1 MQQPVEKKRRGR
13 KKEVVA
19 EDQPINPPKKR
30 GRRRKKDLC
39 EDDADVVPEPDP
51 LPQEGKEP
59 KPRGRGRKKAAPPKT
74 IKVEPATALKIDPDG
89 EQMPPED
96 STQLQEHSRRAT
108 IKKKSSRR
116 KTYVVTD
123 EVHSDEEN
131 PDSHPI
137 NVEPT
142 LNSTIVKEPEAIV
155 QRKRSMSNPELN
167 SKAPHK
173 GTTSPKKVKKA
184 MMLSSSP
191 SPWQIGQAME
201 QPMSGV
207 PFLHLFSSI
216 SYEDSREAAREMF
229 QMLIHPVSEEHF
241 LS

>member
-1 MQQPVEKKRRGR
+1 M
-13 KKEVVA
+13 A
-19 EDQPINPPKKR
+19 EDQSINPPKKR
-30 GRRRKKDLC
+30 ARRRKKALC

-51 LPQEGKEP
+51 LPQEGKES
-59 KPRGRGRKKAAPPKT
+59 KPRGRARKKAAPPKT
-74 IKVEPATALKIDPDG
+74 VKEEPITALKITPDG
-89 EQMPPED
+89 EQTPPED
-96 STQLQEHSRRAT
+96 STLQKHSRRAS

-116 KTYVVTD
+116 MTYVVTD
-123 EVHSDEEN
+123 EVHSDEED
-131 PDSHPI
+131 PDSHPT

-142 LNSTIVKEPEAIV
+142 LNSTVVKEPETII
-155 QRKRSMSNPELN
+155 QRKRPMYNLKPN

-184 MMLSSSP
+184 KMLSSP

-207 PFLHLFSSI
+207 PFLQLFSSI